1 MKRALLSLLFLLL
14 ASLGLE
20 AQIFISEDMLRKTS
34 FKISLEVQDSLSRE
48 PVGYATAYL
57 QPKGDTL
64 ITAFCLT
71 DAEGKGEM
79 KKVTRG
85 EYLLSVEML
94 GYRKYSKNH
103 YFKEDKN
110 LGTILLQPDA
120 EVLDAATISAI
131 GNPIE
136 VRGDTVIYNASSFR
150 VLDNAMLKDLI
161 EKMPG
166 MEITSDGKVKHNG
179 VEIDRLTV
187 GGKTFFFDQA
197 TALNNLPARFV
208 DKVKV
213 IDQESEK
220 ARFSGVSDGKK
231 EKVMDIDLKEEYKKG
246 WFGSLAGGGGMN
258 FQNPDNPLA
267 EKNKGVFNGNGMFSL
282 FNERDQL
289 TVTANGSNA
298 PAGNGAT
305 VFVIMDDNFSIE
317 DAYGLTTQGSA
328 GVNLNTDRIPGVETN
343 VNFVVKSS
351 SKDAKQIRSQTE
363 FGSGTTPDHFT
374 HSTSSSLMGTR
385 SVTGGIELKKKE
397 KNRYSVSLENTFR
410 YSDTDRSS
418 VSGSEVSAEEVL
430 QSTSSA
436 RTHSRTGTY
445 ATNHELDL
453 GLKNLF
459 GKERRSLTIS
469 ANLGLSGTQRTRE
482 EWSEIIYTSSGTSLR
497 DLSYDLDRKGRN
509 LYGEIAYT
517 EPFGEYWT
525 LQAEASVTDR
535 SSSSGEDAFNAD
547 GSKNDYYSSLSDN
560 RTLYQQY
567 VSRIQF
573 KKDKLNAQVGGTV
586 LGTAIDNYSKSFGK
600 ETSTGGGEWDW
611 TLSPYLRVRNKTGVH
626 EVSLYANTYVRRPS
640 DLQLTPMLDQSN
652 PARLSIGNIYLRPG
666 VSNYY
671 SLRDNFSYLDRQISG
686 DIELGCN
693 TLYRPVTTASWFD
706 TDGIMFSV
714 PVNAERPAV
723 SWNENHYFSV
733 ALGSEKLFT
742 LSGYG
747 NLDFGRSSSYQN
759 VGAVPTPDVANFVY
773 ADFMDSFWGTDGSK
787 FYGGESGF
795 HESRTRTS
803 LIMETLTLT
812 YKGERLDLSLS
823 SSFKNSR
830 SEYSLDSRANSNFRD
845 WSVHGEATYSAPKEW
860 TFNTSVGRYWYRG
873 YEEGFG
879 IPYTMWN
886 FSINKGVKDYTLSL
900 YVRDI
905 LGQSRFSRSTAS
917 ENSVSTM
924 YYNSLGRYF
933 IISFSWHFGKSGSKH
948 ASRARDAQWN
958 LLW

>member
-1 MKRALLSLLFLLL
+1 MKRLLLSLMFLLL

-34 FKISLEVQDSLSRE
+34 FKISLEVKDSVSRE
-48 PVGYATAYL
+48 PVAYATAYL
-57 QPKGDTL
+57 QPEGDTL

-85 EYLLSVEML
+85 EYRLSVEML
-94 GYRKYSKNH
+94 GYKKFTRNH

-120 EVLDAATISAI
+120 EALEAATISAI

-136 VRGDTVIYNASSFR
+136 VHGDTVIYNASSFR

-213 IDQESEK
+213 IEQESEK

-267 EKNKGVFNGNGMFSL
+267 EKNKGLFNGNGMISL
-282 FNERDQL
+282 FSEKDQL

-298 PAGNGAT
+298 PASNGAT
-305 VFVIMDDNFSIE
+305 VFVMMEN
-317 DAYGLTTQGSA
+317 DASMNDMYGLTTQGSA

-351 SKDAKQIRSQTE
+351 SRDSKQIRSQTE
-363 FGSGTTPDHFT
+363 FGSGTTPDHLT
-374 HSTSSSLMGTR
+374 RSTSSSLTGTR
-385 SVTGGIELKKKE
+385 SVTGGLELKKKE
-397 KNRYSVSLENTFR
+397 KKRYSVSLENTFR

-436 RTHSRTGTY
+436 RTHSLTGTY
-445 ATNHELDL
+445 TTNHDLDI

-459 GKERRSLTIS
+459 GKERRSLTLNAI
-469 ANLGLSGTQRTRE
+469 LELSGTQRTRE
-482 EWSEIIYTSSGTSLR
+482 EWSEINYASSGTSLR
-497 DLSYDLDRKGRN
+497 DLSYDLNRRGRD
-509 LYGEIAYT
+509 LYGEIAYA
-517 EPFGEYWT
+517 EPFGEFWT

-535 SSSSGEDAFNAD
+535 SSSGGEDAFNAD
-547 GSKNDYYSSLSDN
+547 GTKNDYYSSLSDN

-567 VSRIQF
+567 VSRLQY
-573 KKDKLNAQVGGTV
+573 KKEKFNAQVGGTV

-611 TLSPYLRVRNKTGVH
+611 TVSPYLRVRNKMGAH
-626 EVSLYANTYVRRPS
+626 ELSLYGNTYVRRPS
-640 DLQLTPMLDQSN
+640 DQQMIPMLDLSN
-652 PARLSIGNIYLRPG
+652 PARLSVGNIYLRPG
-666 VSNYY
+666 VFNYY
-671 SLRDNFSYLDRQISG
+671 SLRDAFSYPDRQISG
-686 DIELGCN
+686 SVSVGYNDIL
-693 TLYRPVTTASWFD
+693 RPVTTASWFD
-706 TDGIMFSV
+706 ADGVMFSI
-714 PVNAERPAV
+714 PVNAEQPSS
-723 SWNENHYFSV
+723 SWRESHYFSI
-733 ALGSEKLFT
+733 ALGAEKLFT

-747 NLDFGRSSSYQN
+747 NHEFGRSSSYQR
-759 VGAVPTPDVANFVY
+759 VGSVPTPDIANFVY

-795 HESRTRTS
+795 RESRTQTL
-803 LIMETLTLT
+803 LIMESLTLT

-823 SSFKNSR
+823 SRFNNSR

-845 WSVHGEATYSAPKEW
+845 WSVHGEATYSAPKQW
-860 TFNTSVGRYWYRG
+860 TFNTSLGRFWYRG

-879 IPYTMWN
+879 IPYTMWDI
-886 FSINKGVKDYTLSL
+886 SINKGVEDYTLSL
-900 YVRDI
+900 YVHDL
-905 LGQSRFSRSTAS
+905 LGQSRFSRSSAS

-933 IISFSWHFGKSGSKH
+933 MISFSWHFGKSGSKQ
-948 ASRARDAQWN
+948 AGRARDAQWN
-958 LLW
+958 LIW